1 MTSLS
6 KQRRDS
12 ENDTTAMADTADV
25 RGRGS
30 FGQSIVGIVPEV
42 EAGEMTRY
50 LIDRLQMEFVN
61 RVIPRDRFVQYEP
74 KDLEWMIPL
83 GMAPVIV
90 IDPAVMQ
97 RAAKAVVERLE
108 RDVMRPSWC
117 NYSPMNWMSGE

>member
-1 MTSLS
+1 
-6 KQRRDS
+6 
-12 ENDTTAMADTADV
+12 
-25 RGRGS
+25 
-30 FGQSIVGIVPEV
+30 
-42 EAGEMTRY
+42 
-50 LIDRLQMEFVN
+50 MEFVN
-61 RVIPRDRFVQYEP
+61 RVIPRHRFVQYEP